1 MKAAEVMTR
10 HVVTVAPGA
19 TIETA
24 ARLMLEH
31 RISGLPVT
39 DDDGAV
45 LGILSEGDLLR
56 RTETG
61 TEKQRTRWVALLVGP
76 GRLAQDYVRAH
87 ARNVGELMSDRVFS
101 VTSETPVPD
110 VVALMEAKRVKRIP
124 VIDQGRLVGI
134 ISRADLMAVLV
145 GLLSERPTGTVPDS
159 EIRQRILADI
169 DEQPWGPRGTVDPI
183 VTNGIV
189 VLKGTVTDERERV
202 ALCVLAKNVPGVRAV
217 HDRLFWVDSVSNI
230 VIPRP

>member
-145 GLLSERPTGTVPDS
+145 GLLSERPS

-217 HDRLFWVDSVSNI
+217 HDRLFWVDSVSDI

>member
-1 MKAAEVMTR
+1 MR
-10 HVVTVAPGA
+10 RLYVA
-19 TIETA
+19 
-24 ARLMLEH
+24 
-31 RISGLPVT
+31 T
-39 DDDGAV
+39 DV
-45 LGILSEGDLLR
+45 E
-56 RTETG
+56 
-61 TEKQRTRWVALLVGP
+61 
-76 GRLAQDYVRAH
+76 RAI
-87 ARNVGELMSDRVFS
+87 G
-101 VTSETPVPD
+101 
-110 VVALMEAKRVKRIP
+110 VKRIP

-217 HDRLFWVDSVSNI
+217 HDRLFWVDSVSDI